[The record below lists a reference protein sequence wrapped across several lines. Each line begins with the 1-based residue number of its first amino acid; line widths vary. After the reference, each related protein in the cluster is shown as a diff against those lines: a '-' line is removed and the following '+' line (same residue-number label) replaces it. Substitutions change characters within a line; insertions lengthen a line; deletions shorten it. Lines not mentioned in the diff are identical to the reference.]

1 LSTSLKEKKK
11 NIIEGGKMAGNSGH
25 NGPNILLVRFV
36 FDNHWTVD
44 ALERYVTQYQ
54 PEGIP
59 LHTLRQ
65 SLGYHIVPFP
75 FYAYN
80 LVKLATVLVALGH
93 TRSPC
98 RVILEFVQFHSL
110 TRLTEAEVRTLC

>member
-1 LSTSLKEKKK
+1 
-11 NIIEGGKMAGNSGH
+11 MAGNSGH

-54 PEGIP
+54 PEGIL

>member
-1 LSTSLKEKKK
+1 
-11 NIIEGGKMAGNSGH
+11 MAENSGH
-25 NGPNILLVRFV
+25 SGPNILLVRFV

-44 ALERYVTQYQ
+44 TLEGYVTQYQ

-65 SLGYHIVPFP
+65 SLGYHNVPFP

-80 LVKLATVLVALGH
+80 LVKLATLLVALGH

-98 RVILEFVQFHSL
+98 RVILEFIQFRSL
-110 TRLTEAEVRTLC
+110 TRLTEAEVHTMF

>member
-1 LSTSLKEKKK
+1 LSSSLKEKENKV
-11 NIIEGGKMAGNSGH
+11 EGGKMAENNGH
-25 NGPNILLVRFV
+25 SGPNILLVRFV
-36 FDNHWTVD
+36 FDNHWSVD
-44 ALERYVTQYQ
+44 ALEGYATQYE

-59 LHTLRQ
+59 LHTLRR

-98 RVILEFVQFHSL
+98 RVILEFIQFHSL
-110 TRLTEAEVRTLC
+110 TRLTEAEVCTNF